1 MSWTLTILGVP
12 LGHWTIRPS
21 GTHDRYIITHFHIQK
36 IIAWRELVAHLI
48 KARNQLPDDKFKPG
62 IESGQKFSQKKK
74 TWACLVSQ
82 EQCLS
87 FLCQSYAV
95 IIIFQPA
102 HSQSFSFASQVDNS
116 PQSGFFVERFP
127 WVLLAK
133 SRRSRSRGNERLL
146 AALGTRQHEIS
157 PWGTGH
163 HYNVFSVVLLWYSW
177 KKFTFF

>member
-116 PQSGFFVERFP
+116 PQSGFFVERFR
-127 WVLLAK
+127 WVLLTNLHAHTLSTGPWSWRFSLPSYYSYDHSGRANSDSTK
-133 SRRSRSRGNERLL
+133 KLS
-146 AALGTRQHEIS
+146 EICF
-157 PWGTGH
+157 PGFLH
-163 HYNVFSVVLLWYSW
+163 
-177 KKFTFF
+177 

>member
-1 MSWTLTILGVP
+1 MN
-12 LGHWTIRPS
+12 RPS
-21 GTHDRYIITHFHIQK
+21 GTPDRYIITHFHIQK
-36 IIAWRELVAHLI
+36 ITSWRELVAHLI

-82 EQCLS
+82 EQCFS

-116 PQSGFFVERFP
+116 PQSGFFVERFR
-127 WVLLAK
+127 WVLLTSWG
-133 SRRSRSRGNERLL
+133 SRVNDLGSRLVESRKILHNYFW
-146 AALGTRQHEIS
+146 TSSNQ
-157 PWGTGH
+157 
-163 HYNVFSVVLLWYSW
+163 NFVFTWVSGFRFILH
-177 KKFTFF
+177 